1 MDFANAF
8 QTANA
13 LGAIAMI
20 LIGSLELK
28 KYLKSYTG

>member
-13 LGAIAMI
+13 LGAITMI
-20 LIGSLELK
+20 LMGSLALK
-28 KYLKSYTG
+28 KHLRSYSG